1 MKPAYVI
8 GNITVKNQDK
18 WSEYCNKVPATLS
31 PWKGE
36 LVFRGK
42 KSEVLGG
49 DFQHSNTV
57 VIGFPNIEAL
67 NNWFNSEDYQA
78 LIPIREQAADVDL
91 ISYQAEPNLLTSQV

>member
-1 MKPAYVI
+1 M
-8 GNITVKNQDK
+8 
-18 WSEYCNKVPATLS
+18 
-31 PWKGE
+31 
-36 LVFRGK
+36 GK

-57 VIGFPNIEAL
+57 VIRFPSIEAL

-91 ISYQAEPNLLTSQV
+91 ISYQ